1 MYIHM
6 YIVRYYLMVSAENA
20 AAILADDDDNDNDV
34 IQSASSSATV
44 SIELAARPVGRMG
57 GMQATYDGGS
67 QYSQPFPEVAYNPL
81 AVHSRSRRVSR
92 ELRHPARFA

>member
-1 MYIHM
+1 M
-6 YIVRYYLMVSAENA
+6 YIVRYYLMVNAENA
-20 AAILADDDDNDNDV
+20 AADLDEDDDNDV

>member
-1 MYIHM
+1 M

-20 AAILADDDDNDNDV
+20 AAALDDDDGDDV
-34 IQSASSSATV
+34 VQSASSSATV